1 MLFLAVSGQ
10 GQFSAMIRSMTG
22 YGTGSSQ
29 VEGTAAH
36 VEVRTVNHRFLDLH
50 IRIPKEYSALESEV
64 QQATRGLLTRGRVDV
79 TVNIQC
85 TRSAEFHIDTGVIR
99 NYLEVTQKLREEH
112 RLDGSLDLN
121 TLLTL
126 PGVIQSKDSLPAD
139 SVDQRVSEVVQ
150 KSLREALDSVVRMRC
165 REGATLEADLVRHL
179 AAIRE
184 NADRVQAVAS
194 SVPGEFRRRLEE
206 RLSQALPQGVID
218 PQRLAQEVAFLAE
231 KCDISEEVTR
241 LNCHLDQFDRW
252 VQKGQDEIGKKMD
265 FLLQE
270 MQREANTILSKTG
283 HIDITRSAI
292 TIKAEIEKLREQVQN
307 IE

>member
-1 MLFLAVSGQ
+1 
-10 GQFSAMIRSMTG
+10 MIRSMTG

-29 VEGTAAH
+29 AEGTAAH

-50 IRIPKEYSALESEV
+50 IRIPKEYSALEAEV
-64 QQATRGLLTRGRVDV
+64 QQTTRNLLTRGRVDV
-79 TVNIQC
+79 TINIQC
-85 TRSAEFHIDTGVIR
+85 TRTTEFHIDTGVIR
-99 NYLEVTQKLREEH
+99 NYLEVTEKLREEH

-126 PGVIQSKDSLPAD
+126 PGVIQSKDSLPAA
-139 SVDQRVSEVVQ
+139 SVDEKVYEVVR
-150 KSLREALDSVVRMRC
+150 KSLREALDGVVRMRS
-165 REGATLEADLVRHL
+165 REGEALEADLRRHL

-184 NADRVQAVAS
+184 NADRVQADAL
-194 SVPGEFRRRLEE
+194 SVPEEFRRRLEE
-206 RLSQALPQGVID
+206 RLTQALPQNVID

-241 LNCHLDQFDRW
+241 LKSHLDQFDRW